1 MKRTIISAL
10 AISAAFISVSC
21 QKDLMQQAVESQ
33 TVSTFTAISEG
44 VPSKTTLDGLVSKW
58 NADHIYIL
66 NGNNDATCKQEFA
79 TEATGTNQATFSIV
93 NKEAQF
99 SGEHF
104 IAICPSGMSGDA
116 WWNAQGGNR
125 FVDKLWLTPTQTAT
139 AGTYDANAHVSVAY
153 SETSTL
159 EFKNTCALLKFTV
172 SGGDVASI
180 TIETPEYIAGNFN
193 FDTKDLKVYNDNNGY
208 SRSKSVTLSGDFIDG
223 QTYYM
228 AVLPGSYSSLT
239 LKVNDVVLKS
249 KNTAVSFKRN
259 TIYDMGSVS
268 KVVVA
273 EKEIKMTVDKQN
285 DWENLY
291 IYAWDSSDNKPF
303 GDWPGKK
310 VTDNT
315 VTFPAS
321 YNKADVFFI
330 FSNGAGIQTSN
341 QQRTLNDDFTFEL
354 PADPTKSFIVIGCP
368 FAEYLYMFRDNNPI
382 NGGWPGTKLNPH
394 SLYNYKYCSIDGF
407 VDQTF
412 NFIVNNN
419 SGTQTKDLW
428 TGDNDYLVKKNGSH
442 YYTYQDEHKK

>member
-1 MKRTIISAL
+1 
-10 AISAAFISVSC
+10 
-21 QKDLMQQAVESQ
+21 
-33 TVSTFTAISEG
+33 
-44 VPSKTTLDGLVSKW
+44 
-58 NADHIYIL
+58 
-66 NGNNDATCKQEFA
+66 
-79 TEATGTNQATFSIV
+79 
-93 NKEAQF
+93 
-99 SGEHF
+99 
-104 IAICPSGMSGDA
+104 
-116 WWNAQGGNR
+116 
-125 FVDKLWLTPTQTAT
+125 
-139 AGTYDANAHVSVAY
+139 
-153 SETSTL
+153 
-159 EFKNTCALLKFTV
+159 
-172 SGGDVASI
+172 
-180 TIETPEYIAGNFN
+180 
-193 FDTKDLKVYNDNNGY
+193 
-208 SRSKSVTLSGDFIDG
+208 
-223 QTYYM
+223 M

-249 KNTAVSFKRN
+249 KNTAVSFNRN
-259 TIYDMGSVS
+259 IIYNMGSVS
-268 KVVVA
+268 KVVVE

-341 QQRTLNDDFTFEL
+341 QQRTLNDDFIFEL
-354 PADPTKSFIVIGCP
+354 PADPTESFIVIGCP

-428 TGDNDYLVKKNGSH
+428 TGDNGYLVKKNGSH
-442 YYTYQDEHKK
+442 YYTYQDKHKK